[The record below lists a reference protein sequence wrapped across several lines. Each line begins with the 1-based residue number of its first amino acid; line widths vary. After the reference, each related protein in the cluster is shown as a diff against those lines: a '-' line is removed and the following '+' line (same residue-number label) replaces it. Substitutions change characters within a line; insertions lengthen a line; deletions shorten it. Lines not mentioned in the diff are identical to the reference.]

1 MVFDP
6 PASGLLC
13 PILRTSNSG
22 STTTRGFAPIAVPVS
37 TIAPIPVPASG
48 ASIATCAMEPRTV
61 LLPSLIDAAT
71 LTVGGVYSAAACL
84 RTNVTVQGV
93 LYAVPL
99 LAGAVSISFPS
110 DFVQTPEVPNK
121 PDVDPSVDVTVRVVS
136 SVCVPVNP
144 VIVTIEPAGKLLL
157 AVSVTVI
164 VTSAPANGVLCPM
177 ALVLNDCSI
186 TFIGFPPFVTP
197 YTFAVSVVMTP
208 REVGNAAVP
217 EAAMVTVASFCAVDG
232 FVIVHENEYVVPAAT
247 IWFVNTVSVR
257 MVPSLLIT
265 PFA

>member
-84 RTNVTVQGV
+84 RTNVTVQGA
-93 LYAVPL
+93 LYAVP
-99 LAGAVSISFPS
+99 APAAVSTSFPS

-217 EAAMVTVASFCAVDG
+217 EAAMVTVASFCALDG
-232 FVIVHENEYVVPAAT
+232 LVIVNENAYCVPAT
-247 IWFVNTVSVR
+247 TVC
-257 MVPSLLIT
+257 PCA
-265 PFA
+265 P